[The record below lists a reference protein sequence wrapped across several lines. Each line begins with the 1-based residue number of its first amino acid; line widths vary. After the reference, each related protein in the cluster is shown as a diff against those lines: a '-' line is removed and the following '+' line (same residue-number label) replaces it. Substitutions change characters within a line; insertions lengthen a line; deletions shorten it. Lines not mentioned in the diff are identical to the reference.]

1 MKKNENNALL
11 PAGFRDVLPPD
22 AAFEEQIA
30 NRLVDFFS
38 LRGYNRI
45 KPPLMEFEEGLLS
58 GTGIALAPQT
68 FRLMD
73 PISQR
78 MMGIRADITPQIARV
93 ALSRLRT
100 WPRPLR
106 LSYAGEVLRVR
117 GSQLLPGRQ
126 LYQVGAEIIGS
137 DNQTLMEEYI
147 SIIRKFNLENLDLL
161 EIYYDSQING
171 NNKRFDS
178 VNDAINNL
186 IKRKYL
192 YSLNFAT
199 TNADYEISP
208 FIVTTEI
215 PDANKEL
222 LKQVYD
228 KFNDSI
234 RYSKYGK
241 LLMEIIG
248 D

>member
-1 MKKNENNALL
+1 MN
-11 PAGFRDVLPPD
+11 
-22 AAFEEQIA
+22 
-30 NRLVDFFS
+30 
-38 LRGYNRI
+38 NRI
-45 KPPLMEFEEGLLS
+45 KNILILLLSVTITYSCNNSESNNYMSVSGKIDGLRKGKLYLQQFVDSVFISIDSTEINNEFEFNLS
-58 GTGIALAPQT
+58 TSINEP
-68 FRLMD
+68 
-73 PISQR
+73 
-78 MMGIRADITPQIARV
+78 DIYYLYLDKFDGDSLNDRIKFFGNSGEIV
-93 ALSRLRT
+93 INSRLKT
-100 WPRPLR
+100 FDTN
-106 LSYAGEVLRVR
+106 
-117 GSQLLPGRQ
+117 
-126 LYQVGAEIIGS
+126 AEILGS

-147 SIIRKFNLENLDLL
+147 SIIRKFNFENLDLL
-161 EIYYDSQING
+161 EIYYDSQIKG
-171 NNKRFDS
+171 DNKRFDS

-234 RYSKYGK
+234 KVSKYGK
-241 LLMEIIG
+241 LLMEIISN
-248 D
+248 

>member
-1 MKKNENNALL
+1 MLVNGKIDGLRKGKLYLQQFVDSVFVSIDSTVVNNEFEFNL
-11 PAGFRDVLPPD
+11 GTEIIEPD
-22 AAFEEQIA
+22 IYY
-30 NRLVDFFS
+30 LYLDKVDGDS
-38 LRGYNRI
+38 INDRI
-45 KPPLMEFEEGLLS
+45 KFFGDS
-58 GTGIALAPQT
+58 GE
-68 FRLMD
+68 
-73 PISQR
+73 
-78 MMGIRADITPQIARV
+78 ITIN
-93 ALSRLRT
+93 SRLIT
-100 WPRPLR
+100 FD
-106 LSYAGEVLRVR
+106 SN
-117 GSQLLPGRQ
+117 
-126 LYQVGAEIIGS
+126 AEISGS
-137 DNQTLMEEYI
+137 KNQTLMEEYQL
-147 SIIRKFNLENLDLL
+147 IIRKFNLENLDLL

-228 KFNDSI
+228 KLNDSI
-234 RYSKYGK
+234 KVSKYGE
-241 LLMEIIG
+241 LLMELISN
-248 D
+248 

>member
-1 MKKNENNALL
+1 MN
-11 PAGFRDVLPPD
+11 
-22 AAFEEQIA
+22 I
-30 NRLVDFFS
+30 
-38 LRGYNRI
+38 RI
-45 KPPLMEFEEGLLS
+45 KNILILLLSVTITYSCNNSESNNYMSVSGKIDGLRKGKLYLQQFVDSVFISIDSTEINNEFEFNLS
-58 GTGIALAPQT
+58 TSINEP
-68 FRLMD
+68 
-73 PISQR
+73 
-78 MMGIRADITPQIARV
+78 DIYYLYLDKFDGDSLNDRIKFFGNSGEIV
-93 ALSRLRT
+93 INSRLKT
-100 WPRPLR
+100 FDTN
-106 LSYAGEVLRVR
+106 
-117 GSQLLPGRQ
+117 
-126 LYQVGAEIIGS
+126 AEILGS

-147 SIIRKFNLENLDLL
+147 SIIRKFNFENLDLL
-161 EIYYDSQING
+161 EIYYDSQIKG
-171 NNKRFDS
+171 DNKRFDS

-234 RYSKYGK
+234 KVSKYGK
-241 LLMEIIG
+241 LLLEIISN
-248 D
+248 

>member
-1 MKKNENNALL
+1 MN
-11 PAGFRDVLPPD
+11 
-22 AAFEEQIA
+22 I
-30 NRLVDFFS
+30 
-38 LRGYNRI
+38 RI
-45 KPPLMEFEEGLLS
+45 KNILILLLSVTITYSCNNSESNNYMSVSGKIDGLRKGKLYLQQFVDSVFISIDSTKVNNEFEFNLS
-58 GTGIALAPQT
+58 TSINEP
-68 FRLMD
+68 
-73 PISQR
+73 
-78 MMGIRADITPQIARV
+78 DIYYLYLDKFDGDSLNDRIKFFGNSGEIV
-93 ALSRLRT
+93 INSRLKT
-100 WPRPLR
+100 FDTN
-106 LSYAGEVLRVR
+106 
-117 GSQLLPGRQ
+117 
-126 LYQVGAEIIGS
+126 AEILGS

-147 SIIRKFNLENLDLL
+147 SIIRKFNFENLDLL

-234 RYSKYGK
+234 KVSKYGK
-241 LLMEIIG
+241 LLMEIISN
-248 D
+248 

>member
-1 MKKNENNALL
+1 MNNLINKILL
-11 PAGFRDVLPPD
+11 LLLSITIIYGCNNSESNNYMLVNGKIDGLRKGKLYLQQFVDSVFVSIDSTEVNNKFEFNLGTQIDEPD
-22 AAFEEQIA
+22 IYYLYLDKDDGDSV
-30 NRLVDFFS
+30 ND
-38 LRGYNRI
+38 RI
-45 KPPLMEFEEGLLS
+45 KFFGDS
-58 GTGIALAPQT
+58 GE
-68 FRLMD
+68 
-73 PISQR
+73 
-78 MMGIRADITPQIARV
+78 ITIN
-93 ALSRLRT
+93 SRLIT
-100 WPRPLR
+100 FD
-106 LSYAGEVLRVR
+106 SN
-117 GSQLLPGRQ
+117 
-126 LYQVGAEIIGS
+126 AEISGS
-137 DNQTLMEEYI
+137 ENQTLMEEYI

-234 RYSKYGK
+234 KVSKYGK
-241 LLMEIIG
+241 LLMEIISN
-248 D
+248 

>member
-1 MKKNENNALL
+1 MSVSGKIDGLRKGKLYLQQFVDSVFISIDSTKVNNEFEFNLSTSINE
-11 PAGFRDVLPPD
+11 PD
-22 AAFEEQIA
+22 IYYLYLDKF
-30 NRLVDFFS
+30 DGDS
-38 LRGYNRI
+38 LNDRI
-45 KPPLMEFEEGLLS
+45 KFFGNS
-58 GTGIALAPQT
+58 GEIV
-68 FRLMD
+68 
-73 PISQR
+73 IN
-78 MMGIRADITPQIARV
+78 
-93 ALSRLRT
+93 SRLKT
-100 WPRPLR
+100 FDTN
-106 LSYAGEVLRVR
+106 
-117 GSQLLPGRQ
+117 
-126 LYQVGAEIIGS
+126 AEILGS
-137 DNQTLMEEYI
+137 DNQTLMEEYM

-208 FIVTTEI
+208 FIVTTEV

-234 RYSKYGK
+234 KVSKYGK
-241 LLMEIIG
+241 LLMEIISN
-248 D
+248 

>member
-1 MKKNENNALL
+1 MNNLINKILL
-11 PAGFRDVLPPD
+11 LLLSITIIYGCNNSESNNYMLVNGKIDGLRKGKLYLQQFVDSVFVSIDSTEVNNKFEFNLGTQIDEPD
-22 AAFEEQIA
+22 IYYLYLDKDDGDSV
-30 NRLVDFFS
+30 ND
-38 LRGYNRI
+38 RI
-45 KPPLMEFEEGLLS
+45 KFFGDS
-58 GTGIALAPQT
+58 GE
-68 FRLMD
+68 
-73 PISQR
+73 
-78 MMGIRADITPQIARV
+78 ITIN
-93 ALSRLRT
+93 SRLIT
-100 WPRPLR
+100 FD
-106 LSYAGEVLRVR
+106 SN
-117 GSQLLPGRQ
+117 
-126 LYQVGAEIIGS
+126 AEISGS
-137 DNQTLMEEYI
+137 ENQTLMEEYI

-192 YSLNFAT
+192 YSLNFAS

-208 FIVTTEI
+208 FILTTEV

-234 RYSKYGK
+234 NVSKYGK
-241 LLMEIIG
+241 LLMEIISN
-248 D
+248 

>member
-1 MKKNENNALL
+1 MSVSGKIDGLRKGKLYLQQFVDSVFISIDSTEVNNEFEFNLSASINE
-11 PAGFRDVLPPD
+11 PD
-22 AAFEEQIA
+22 IYYLYLDKF
-30 NRLVDFFS
+30 DGDS
-38 LRGYNRI
+38 LNDRI
-45 KPPLMEFEEGLLS
+45 KFFGNS
-58 GTGIALAPQT
+58 GEIV
-68 FRLMD
+68 
-73 PISQR
+73 IN
-78 MMGIRADITPQIARV
+78 
-93 ALSRLRT
+93 SRLKT
-100 WPRPLR
+100 FDTN
-106 LSYAGEVLRVR
+106 
-117 GSQLLPGRQ
+117 
-126 LYQVGAEIIGS
+126 AEILGS

-147 SIIRKFNLENLDLL
+147 SIIRKFNFENLDLL
-161 EIYYDSQING
+161 EIYYDSQIKG
-171 NNKRFDS
+171 DNKRFDS

-234 RYSKYGK
+234 KVSKYGK
-241 LLMEIIG
+241 LLMEIISN
-248 D
+248 

>member
-1 MKKNENNALL
+1 MNNRINKILLLLLSITITYSCNNSEPNNYMSVSGKIDGLRKGKLYLQQFVDSVFISIDSTEVNNE
-11 PAGFRDVLPPD
+11 
-22 AAFEEQIA
+22 FE
-30 NRLVDFFS
+30 FS
-38 LRGYNRI
+38 LSTSINEPDIYYLYLDKFDGDSLNDRI
-45 KPPLMEFEEGLLS
+45 KFFGNS
-58 GTGIALAPQT
+58 GEIV
-68 FRLMD
+68 
-73 PISQR
+73 IN
-78 MMGIRADITPQIARV
+78 
-93 ALSRLRT
+93 SRLKT
-100 WPRPLR
+100 FDTN
-106 LSYAGEVLRVR
+106 
-117 GSQLLPGRQ
+117 
-126 LYQVGAEIIGS
+126 AEILGS
-137 DNQTLMEEYI
+137 DNQTLMEEYM
-147 SIIRKFNLENLDLL
+147 SIIRKFNFENLDLL

-234 RYSKYGK
+234 KVSKYGK
-241 LLMEIIG
+241 LLMEIISN
-248 D
+248 

>member
-1 MKKNENNALL
+1 MN
-11 PAGFRDVLPPD
+11 
-22 AAFEEQIA
+22 I
-30 NRLVDFFS
+30 
-38 LRGYNRI
+38 RI
-45 KPPLMEFEEGLLS
+45 KNILILLLSVTITYSCNNSESNNYMSVSGKIDGLRKGKLYLQQFIDSVFISIDSTEVNNEFEFNLS
-58 GTGIALAPQT
+58 TSINEP
-68 FRLMD
+68 
-73 PISQR
+73 
-78 MMGIRADITPQIARV
+78 DIYYLYLDKFDGDSLNDRIKFFGNSGEIV
-93 ALSRLRT
+93 INSRLKT
-100 WPRPLR
+100 FDTN
-106 LSYAGEVLRVR
+106 
-117 GSQLLPGRQ
+117 
-126 LYQVGAEIIGS
+126 AEILGS

-147 SIIRKFNLENLDLL
+147 SIIRKFNFENLDLL
-161 EIYYDSQING
+161 EIYYDSQIKG
-171 NNKRFDS
+171 DNKRFDS

-234 RYSKYGK
+234 KVSKYGK
-241 LLMEIIG
+241 LLMEIISN
-248 D
+248 

>member
-1 MKKNENNALL
+1 MN
-11 PAGFRDVLPPD
+11 
-22 AAFEEQIA
+22 
-30 NRLVDFFS
+30 
-38 LRGYNRI
+38 NRI
-45 KPPLMEFEEGLLS
+45 NKILLLLLSITITYSCNNSEPNNYMSVSGKIDGLRKGKLYLQQFVDSVFISIDSTEVNNEFEFNLS
-58 GTGIALAPQT
+58 TSINE
-68 FRLMD
+68 
-73 PISQR
+73 S
-78 MMGIRADITPQIARV
+78 DIYYLYLDKFDGDSLNDRIKFFGNSGEIV
-93 ALSRLRT
+93 INSRLKT
-100 WPRPLR
+100 FDTN
-106 LSYAGEVLRVR
+106 
-117 GSQLLPGRQ
+117 
-126 LYQVGAEIIGS
+126 AEILGS

-147 SIIRKFNLENLDLL
+147 SIMRKFNFENLDLL
-161 EIYYDSQING
+161 EIYYDSQIKG
-171 NNKRFDS
+171 DNKRFDS

-234 RYSKYGK
+234 KVSKYGK
-241 LLMEIIG
+241 LLMEIISN
-248 D
+248 

>member
-1 MKKNENNALL
+1 MN
-11 PAGFRDVLPPD
+11 
-22 AAFEEQIA
+22 I
-30 NRLVDFFS
+30 
-38 LRGYNRI
+38 RI
-45 KPPLMEFEEGLLS
+45 KNILILLLSVTITYSCNNSESNNYMSVSGKIDGLRKGKLYLQQFVDSVFISIDSTEVNNEFEFNLS
-58 GTGIALAPQT
+58 TSINE
-68 FRLMD
+68 
-73 PISQR
+73 S
-78 MMGIRADITPQIARV
+78 DIYYLYLDKFDGDSLNDRIKFFGNSGEIV
-93 ALSRLRT
+93 INSRLKT
-100 WPRPLR
+100 FDTN
-106 LSYAGEVLRVR
+106 
-117 GSQLLPGRQ
+117 
-126 LYQVGAEIIGS
+126 AEILGS

-147 SIIRKFNLENLDLL
+147 SIMRKFNFENLDLL
-161 EIYYDSQING
+161 EIYYDSQIKG
-171 NNKRFDS
+171 DNKRFDS

-234 RYSKYGK
+234 KVSKYGK
-241 LLMEIIG
+241 LLMEIISN
-248 D
+248 

>member
-1 MKKNENNALL
+1 MNIRVKNILILLLSVTITYSCNNSESNNYMSVSGKIDGLRKGKL
-11 PAGFRDVLPPD
+11 YLQQFVDSVFVSIDSTVVNNEFEFNLGTEIIEPD
-22 AAFEEQIA
+22 IYY
-30 NRLVDFFS
+30 LYLDKVDGDS
-38 LRGYNRI
+38 VNDRI
-45 KPPLMEFEEGLLS
+45 KFFGDS
-58 GTGIALAPQT
+58 GE
-68 FRLMD
+68 
-73 PISQR
+73 
-78 MMGIRADITPQIARV
+78 ITV
-93 ALSRLRT
+93 NSRLIT
-100 WPRPLR
+100 FN
-106 LSYAGEVLRVR
+106 SN
-117 GSQLLPGRQ
+117 
-126 LYQVGAEIIGS
+126 AEISGS
-137 DNQTLMEEYI
+137 KNQTLMEEYQL
-147 SIIRKFNLENLDLL
+147 IIRKFNLENLDLL

-208 FIVTTEI
+208 FILTTEV

-234 RYSKYGK
+234 KVSKYGK
-241 LLMEIIG
+241 LLMEIISN
-248 D
+248 

>member
-1 MKKNENNALL
+1 MN
-11 PAGFRDVLPPD
+11 
-22 AAFEEQIA
+22 I
-30 NRLVDFFS
+30 
-38 LRGYNRI
+38 RI
-45 KPPLMEFEEGLLS
+45 KNILILLLSVTITYSCNNSESNNYMSVSGKIDGLRKGKLYLQQFVDSVFISIDSTEINNEFEFNLS
-58 GTGIALAPQT
+58 TSINEP
-68 FRLMD
+68 
-73 PISQR
+73 
-78 MMGIRADITPQIARV
+78 DIYYLYLDKFDGDSLNDRIKFFGNSGEIV
-93 ALSRLRT
+93 INSRLKT
-100 WPRPLR
+100 FDTN
-106 LSYAGEVLRVR
+106 
-117 GSQLLPGRQ
+117 
-126 LYQVGAEIIGS
+126 AEILGS

-147 SIIRKFNLENLDLL
+147 SIIRKFNFENLDLL
-161 EIYYDSQING
+161 EIYYDSQIKG
-171 NNKRFDS
+171 DNKRFDS

-234 RYSKYGK
+234 KVSKYGK
-241 LLMEIIG
+241 LLMEIISN
-248 D
+248 

>member
-1 MKKNENNALL
+1 MSVIGKIDGLRKGSLFLQKFVDSAFISIDSTKVNDDFEFNMGITINE
-11 PAGFRDVLPPD
+11 PD
-22 AAFEEQIA
+22 IYYLYLDKF
-30 NRLVDFFS
+30 DGDS
-38 LRGYNRI
+38 LNDRI
-45 KPPLMEFEEGLLS
+45 KFFGDIGEITINS
-58 GTGIALAPQT
+58 RVNT
-68 FRLMD
+68 FD
-73 PISQR
+73 S
-78 MMGIRADITPQIARV
+78 T
-93 ALSRLRT
+93 
-100 WPRPLR
+100 
-106 LSYAGEVLRVR
+106 
-117 GSQLLPGRQ
+117 
-126 LYQVGAEIIGS
+126 AEILGS

-161 EIYYDSQING
+161 EIYYDSQINE
-171 NNKRFDS
+171 NNRRFDS
-178 VNDAINNL
+178 VNDAIDNL

-199 TNADYEISP
+199 TNSNYEISP
-208 FIVTTEI
+208 YILTTEV

-234 RYSKYGK
+234 RFSKYGK